1 MMVKYI
7 TVEVMNGPM
16 KEIVK
21 PEGESK
27 HKCVRD
33 SQAVFYP
40 ILFPTDEHESDLTV
54 K

>member
-16 KEIVK
+16 KEIMK

-27 HKCVRD
+27 NSTSVSVIAHQYFD
-33 SQAVFYP
+33 P
-40 ILFPTDEHESDLTV
+40 I
-54 K
+54 